1 MSDELR
7 YGVRITWNDG
17 VVTWVS
23 GVALERRRDRAIRMT
38 AARATAEV
46 LGWDRMV
53 TAGFITR
60 AEAVDLTIRD

>member
-1 MSDELR
+1 MSDGVR

-17 VVTWVS
+17 AVTWVS
-23 GVALERRRDRAIRMT
+23 GVALERRRERATRMM

>member
-17 VVTWVS
+17 AVTWVS
-23 GVALERRRDRAIRMT
+23 GVALERHRDRAIRMT

-46 LGWDRMV
+46 LGWDRLI
-53 TAGFITR
+53 TAGLVTR
-60 AEAVDLTIRD
+60 AEVIDLTIRD